1 MESRGVGVAVHLD
14 RELPLVPHDAAR
26 IKQVLLNLLKNAA
39 EAMEHG
45 GMVSVTT
52 QTAGDRVRVLVA
64 DTGGGIPEE
73 VRDRLFDPFCT
84 TKESG
89 TGLGL
94 AVCQRI
100 VEDHHGD
107 ISYASSPEG
116 TTFTVELP
124 AR

>member
-1 MESRGVGVAVHLD
+1 
-14 RELPLVPHDAAR
+14 VPAA
-26 IKQVLLNLLKNAA
+26 
-39 EAMEHG
+39 G
-45 GMVSVTT
+45 
-52 QTAGDRVRVLVA
+52 AGPRARLTVA
-64 DTGGGIPEE
+64 DTGGGIPEAMRE
-73 VRDRLFDPFCT
+73 RVFDPFCT

-107 ISYASSPEG
+107 IRFATSEAG

-124 AR
+124 LLAAGAV